1 VQPAGSEFILTW
13 PLKSHSRGTLLL
25 TYLHETEEFEVAL
38 KERLKNTELRVFG
51 LQIRFKKRYNPD
63 PILLELP
70 ADEAQMTL
78 GKKLEKYHGVQC
90 RSCGET
96 ILVPARIANK
106 ESSSGTGAGGSVGEA
121 SFPSLNLRCRI
132 CEKENFYKM
141 SDIREI
147 EETAASSGRER
158 PPSGR
163 LRPQAK
169 LSKTAKA

>member
-1 VQPAGSEFILTW
+1 
-13 PLKSHSRGTLLL
+13 
-25 TYLHETEEFEVAL
+25 
-38 KERLKNTELRVFG
+38 
-51 LQIRFKKRYNPD
+51 
-63 PILLELP
+63 
-70 ADEAQMTL
+70 MTL
-78 GKKLEKYHGVQC
+78 GTKLEKYHGVQC

-106 ESSSGTGAGGSVGEA
+106 ELSPDPGAANAQNET
-121 SFPSLNLRCRI
+121 SFPSLNLRCRV

-158 PPSGR
+158 PAFGR
-163 LRPQAK
+163 LRPQTK